1 MENKKAEHT
10 VAPTAEMQ
18 LNELDQVKQLVVDAD
33 LGGRSTV
40 GIHAK
45 LMLGV
50 GLAWVIFQLWYA
62 SPLPFTLRF
71 AVFNDTEARSIHLA
85 IGMFLAFLAFPASK
99 RSPRDHVPALDWI
112 FAIAGAFAAGYLYLF
127 YNELATRPGAPTPF
141 DVVVGVVGILLLLEA
156 TRRAVGLPMAVLAV
170 IFLGY
175 VLAGAYLPDV
185 IAHKGASV
193 PRMVSHMWLV
203 TEGVYGIA
211 LGVSVAFIFVFVLF
225 GTLLDRAGGG
235 NYMMQVSFA
244 LLGHMR
250 GGPAKVAVVSSA
262 LNGLISGSSVSNVVS
277 GGIFTIPLMKKAGY
291 GGVKAAAIETSS
303 SVNGQIMPP
312 VMGAAAFLMVE
323 YVGIPYSDIIRHAFI
338 PAVISYIALFYI
350 VHLEAMRLGME
361 PMAKVRARTVSAALL
376 SWSLGLA
383 GTIAAFGAI
392 YYVAIGTQMAFGAAA
407 PWILGALLIAL
418 YLYSTWV
425 AAREPDLPVDIDIN
439 NPVLPPAWPTVKAGI
454 HFLIPIGVLLWCL
467 MVEELSPG
475 LSAFYAIVA
484 QVVLMT
490 TQRPLIELFR
500 GKKSFGTEFTRGL
513 REVINGCN
521 DGARNMI
528 GIAVA
533 TGCAGLIVGA
543 ITLTGLGLRMTDF
556 VEFVSGGNV
565 MVMLLFTAFVCLV
578 LGMGVPTTANYIL
591 VATLMAPV
599 IVELGAQSG
608 LVIPLIAVHLF
619 VFYYG
624 IMGDI
629 TPPVGLASFAAA
641 AIAKEDPIQVGI
653 QGSVYALRTVLLP
666 FIWIFNP
673 ALLLIDIHGWW
684 EAALVA
690 GAATIASLTFA
701 AATLAWFRIKCR
713 WWEVVLLLIA
723 TFVLFRPDWF
733 ADRIAPEYTD
743 VPASKF
749 YEVASRLDAGDRL
762 VFVIKGQT
770 LEGED
775 LNKTVAVQLGPR
787 TGDGN
792 NPAVDT
798 RKRLADAGLT
808 VSGLG
813 EQLQV
818 GAVRFGSRAAKAR
831 IEQGYDIVSVKLPN
845 ERISAHWFYLPG
857 LAIAIL
863 VWLMQGLRVRRH
875 AALHPV

>member
-1 MENKKAEHT
+1 MEKKELEDKI
-10 VAPTAEMQ
+10 APTAEMQ
-18 LNELDQVKQLVVDAD
+18 LGETDRVKQLVVDAD

-40 GIHAK
+40 GLHGK
-45 LMLGV
+45 VMLAV

-85 IGMFLAFLAFPASK
+85 IGMFLAFLAFPARK
-99 RSPRDHVPALDWI
+99 RSPRDHVPILDWI
-112 FAIAGAFAAGYLYLF
+112 FAFAGAFAAGYLFLF
-127 YNELATRPGAPTPF
+127 YNELATRPGAPTQF
-141 DVVVGVVGILLLLEA
+141 DVAVGVVGILLLLEA

-170 IFLGY
+170 IFLAY

-185 IAHKGASV
+185 IAHKGASI
-193 PRMVSHMWLV
+193 PRMISHMWLV
-203 TEGVYGIA
+203 TEGVFGIA

-250 GGPAKVAVVSSA
+250 GGPAKVSVVSSA
-262 LNGLISGSSVSNVVS
+262 LNGTISGSSVSNVVS
-277 GGIFTIPLMKKAGY
+277 GGIFTIPLMKRAGY
-291 GGVKAAAIETSS
+291 GGVKAAAIETAS
-303 SVNGQIMPP
+303 SVDGQLMPP

-323 YVGIPYSDIIRHAFI
+323 YVGIPYSEIIRHAFL
-338 PAVISYIALFYI
+338 PAVISYITLFYI
-350 VHLEAMRLGME
+350 VHLEAMKLGMK
-361 PMAKVRARTVSAALL
+361 PMAQVRERSFSSALK
-376 SWSLGLA
+376 SWGLGLT
-383 GTIAAFGAI
+383 GTIAVCGAI
-392 YYVAIGTQMAFGAAA
+392 YYVAIGARMAFGDAA
-407 PWILGALLIAL
+407 PWILGALLLAL
-418 YLYSTWV
+418 YVYSVWV
-425 AAREPDLPVDIDIN
+425 AAREPDLPVEIDVD
-439 NPVLPPAWPTVKAGI
+439 NPVLPPAWPTVKAGV
-454 HFLIPIGVLLWCL
+454 HFLIPVGVLLWCL

-475 LSAFYAIVA
+475 LSAFWAIVM
-484 QVVLMT
+484 QIVLMA
-490 TQRPLIELFR
+490 TQRPLIEFFR
-500 GKKSFGTEFTRGL
+500 GRKDFGVEFVRGL
-513 REVINGCN
+513 RDVVTGCD

-528 GIAVA
+528 GMAVA

-565 MVMLLFTAFVCLV
+565 TVMLLFTAFVCLL

-641 AIAKEDPIQVGI
+641 AIAKEDPIQVGL

-673 ALLLIDIHGWW
+673 VMLLINVRGWL
-684 EAALVA
+684 EIALVA
-690 GAATIASLTFA
+690 A
-701 AATLAWFRIKCR
+701 AATLASLLFAAATMRWFRIKSR
-713 WWEVVLLLIA
+713 WWEIALLLVA
-723 TFVLFRPDWF
+723 TFILFRPDWF

-743 VPASKF
+743 LPATQFYDVVSK
-749 YEVASRLDAGDRL
+749 LDAGDRL

-775 LNKTVAVQLGPR
+775 QRKTVAVQLGPR
-787 TGDGN
+787 SGEGN
-792 NPAVDT
+792 SVADA
-798 RKRLADAGLT
+798 RRRLAEAGLT

-813 EQLQV
+813 EQLQTA
-818 GAVRFGSRAAKAR
+818 AVRFGSRAAKAR
-831 IEQGYDIVSVKLPN
+831 IEQGYDIVSVKVPN
-845 ERISAHWFYLPG
+845 ERISAYWFYLPG

-863 VWLMQGLRVRRH
+863 VWLMQGWRIRRQ
-875 AALHPV
+875 ATLQPVS